1 MHERIAAEIERIERK
16 YPSPMIEGGGVR
28 PARPF
33 PLRHSAGRPDDGH
46 RQQFPGGLA
55 LELLRH
61 RPQASGRLVRR
72 HFPHGRGAGAADET
86 ARRRGTRPFAHPSHG
101 QSGAQ
106 LGAHLDRYRALHG
119 AVFELDARGGAGRPP
134 RRADALA
141 LDQAPRRR
149 AVHRRQ
155 GGHGQGDGR
164 QRLDQDRRRIH
175 ACGAV
180 RQEIPPAVPD
190 QRRTIRNTSRTSTR
204 RNSGRRSSTMPGSRP
219 SRACCSGI
227 RSCARACPTAMPTRA
242 SATVSTNPCGEI
254 PLCPYDSC
262 RLLALNLFSYV
273 DNPFTGRCEVRLRP
287 VPRRTWARRCT

>member
-1 MHERIAAEIERIERK
+1 MGQQVRPEGLFRQYLREVAPGDARAHRRRDRAYRAQVSL
-16 YPSPMIEGGGVR
+16 PDVEGGGVR

-72 HFPHGRGAGAADET
+72 HFPHGRGAGAVDET
-86 ARRRGTRPFAHPSHG
+86 ARRCGTRPLAHPSHG

-106 LGAHLDRYRALHG
+106 LGAHLDRHRALHG

-190 QRRTIRNTSRTSTR
+190 RRGPSEIRAGHRREETLGEDHPQRLEV
-204 RNSGRRSSTMPGSRP
+204 GRAGRVVLGYDP
-219 SRACCSGI
+219 
-227 RSCARACPTAMPTRA
+227 AMPTRA
-242 SATVSTNPCGEI
+242 SARFRPI
-254 PLCPYDSC
+254 PAARFRS
-262 RLLALNLFSYV
+262 
-273 DNPFTGRCEVRLRP
+273 
-287 VPRRTWARRCT
+287 VPTIRAACWRSICSAT